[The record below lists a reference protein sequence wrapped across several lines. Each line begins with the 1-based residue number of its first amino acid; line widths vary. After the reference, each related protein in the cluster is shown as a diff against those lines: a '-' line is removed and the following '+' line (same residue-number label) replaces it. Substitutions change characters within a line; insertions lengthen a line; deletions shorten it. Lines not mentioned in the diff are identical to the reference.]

1 MIYRCNTCEKEI
13 NLMKDAKYCPICG
26 NHIEPINLEERIA
39 ALYDAGKNLREISSE
54 LRTTEIVV
62 GQVLA
67 KAALDGMIGT
77 DGLIQTEYEAAITAA
92 MNDNW
97 DGKLKTLKNTL
108 PSECSYVTLNYYARK
123 NRRMNAEARTNRIRD
138 MVKAGTPIMEIAE
151 KTRVFVRTIERI
163 MVEEI
168 AKDKAVAN
176 AYINNDYKAQ
186 ILEMVNA
193 PDWNGKLRSIKE
205 ALPEEVTY
213 TNIKAT
219 IAKNQ

>member
-1 MIYRCNTCEKEI
+1 MIYRCNTCDKEI
-13 NLMKDAKYCPICG
+13 NLMKDAHYCPICG

-39 ALYDAGKNLREISSE
+39 ALYDSGKNLREISAE

-67 KAALDGMIGT
+67 KAALDGMIAA
-77 DGLIQTEYEAAITAA
+77 DGLIQTEYEAEIMAA
-92 MNDNW
+92 MNDGW
-97 DGKLKTLKNTL
+97 DGKLKTLKNAL
-108 PSECSYVTLNYYARK
+108 PNECSYVTLNYYARQ
-123 NRRMNAEARTNRIRD
+123 NRRMNAEVRTNRIRD
-138 MVKAGTPIMEIAE
+138 MIKAGTPVMEIAE
-151 KTRVFVRTIERI
+151 KTHVFVRTIERI

-186 ILEMVNA
+186 ILEMANS

>member
-1 MIYRCNTCEKEI
+1 MIYKCITCDKEI
-13 NLMKDAKYCPICG
+13 NLMKNAHYCPICG
-26 NHIEPINLEERIA
+26 SHIEPINLEERIA
-39 ALYDAGKNLREISSE
+39 ALYDSGKTLREISSE

-67 KAALDGMIGT
+67 KAALDGLIAP
-77 DGLIQTEYEAAITAA
+77 DELIQTEYEAEITAA
-92 MNDNW
+92 MNEDW
-97 DGKLKTLKNTL
+97 DGKLKTLKNAL
-108 PSECSYVTLNYYARK
+108 PNDCNYVTLNYYARK
-123 NRRMNAEARTNRIRD
+123 NRRMNAETRTNRIRE
-138 MVKAGTPIMEIAE
+138 MLKAGTPVMEIAE
-151 KTRVFVRTIERI
+151 KTHVFVRTIERI
-163 MVEEI
+163 MVDEI

-186 ILEMVNA
+186 ILEMVNS